1 MPNEFERT
9 TAETSVRVSFET
21 EPGTPSIKTPCGFF
35 SHMLELL
42 GANMGWSL
50 SIEASGREG
59 EDLHHIV
66 EDVGIALGRA
76 LFSWYPSSPRAR
88 YGWCALPMDGS
99 LALISVDLSGRGG
112 CYFRGSFPSERCGD
126 LDLELVPEFFSA
138 LARESRTT
146 IHARLLEADNSHHA
160 AEALFK
166 ATGRAFAQAF
176 IPSQTSSSTKGV
188 WP

>member
-112 CYFRGSFPSERCGD
+112 CYFRGSLPSERCGD

>member
-1 MPNEFERT
+1 MPNDFERT
-9 TAETSVRVSFET
+9 TEETSVRISFET
-21 EPGTPSIKTPCGFF
+21 EPGTPSITTPCGFF

-50 SIEASGREG
+50 FIEASGREG
-59 EDLHHIV
+59 EDLHHVV
-66 EDVGIALGRA
+66 EDVGIALGKA
-76 LFSWYPSSPRAR
+76 LLSWYPSSPRAR
-88 YGWCALPMDGS
+88 YGWCALSMDGS
-99 LALISVDLSGRGG
+99 LALVSVDLSGRGG

-146 IHARLLEADNSHHA
+146 IHARLLEVDNSHHA

-166 ATGRAFAQAF
+166 AVGRSFAQAF
-176 IPSQTSSSTKGV
+176 APSLISPSTKGV